1 MADHNKPLDREAIAH
16 LEIGRT
22 SISRPLAVAM
32 TVGFLLMICG
42 IPFVQHWRDVRDARD
57 GKRDT
62 VWPQSLA
69 IVRPAREAL
78 PAIFSPGTPWAERME
93 INRGLMRAMKDYETE
108 LERASFLTDAFLGPT
123 QEFFSGWP
131 GAGNEKAYV
140 GRDGWL
146 FYRPDVDSVTG
157 HGFLDPRQLARRE
170 NARKSG
176 APPVSPNP
184 LPAILG
190 FRDQLKARG
199 ITLVVMVAPNKP
211 SVDAARFNPSAV
223 STPRNPSHST
233 FARALTDAGVPL
245 LDGSDLAAAYR
256 DKTGAQAFLKTDT
269 HWTPGLMT
277 VVAAAAAVK
286 IEALGVLSAP
296 AAAWTTKTER
306 VTAEG
311 DIVTMLK
318 LPETQTLFPPET
330 HDLTQ
335 VRAAGGAP
343 WSPDPKAEVLLL
355 GDSFTN
361 IFSLPGMG
369 WGSGSGFTEH
379 LSLHLKRPVD
389 RIARN
394 DAGSH
399 ATREILSKELA
410 NGNDRLAGRKIVVW
424 EFAERELASGDW
436 KLLPMTVGTPPSVE
450 GDFYAGPEGDAP
462 LRITA
467 RVARASEVP
476 GEGTVPYA
484 DHVRSLHLVD
494 LRDTVGKPIAP
505 QALAFVSSMAK
516 NRHTPAAAFAP
527 GDQVTLDLSRWELA
541 EKQHGSFNRSEFPDD
556 AFLLAPPVWAV
567 PVAGTVGGSKSLTG
581 VAVYAGVLALLLLL
595 AIRNARV
602 INKPRG

>member
-1 MADHNKPLDREAIAH
+1 MADDNKPLDREAIAH

-22 SISRPLAVAM
+22 SISRPLAVTM
-32 TVGFLLMICG
+32 TVVFLLMICG
-42 IPFVQHWRDVRDARD
+42 IPAVQHWRDVRDARD
-57 GKRDT
+57 GKRDS
-62 VWPQSLA
+62 VWPQSLSIA
-69 IVRPAREAL
+69 KPAREAL
-78 PAIFSPGTPWAERME
+78 PAIFAPGTPWPERME
-93 INRGLMRAMKDYETE
+93 VNRGLMRAMKDYETE
-108 LERASFLTDAFLGPT
+108 LERASFLTDTFLGPT
-123 QEFFSGWP
+123 QAFLSGWP

-146 FYRPDVDSVTG
+146 FYRPDVDCVTG
-157 HGFLDPRQLARRE
+157 PGFLDPRQLARRE

-176 APPVSPNP
+176 APPVFPNP
-184 LPAILG
+184 LPAILD

-199 ITLVVMVAPNKP
+199 IALVVLVAPNKP
-211 SVDAARFNPSAV
+211 SVEAFRFSPS
-223 STPRNPSHST
+223 SSGTPRNPSMDEFS
-233 FARALTDAGVPL
+233 RALSGAGVPL
-245 LDGSDLAAAYR
+245 IDGSDLAAAYR
-256 DKTGAQAFLKTDT
+256 AKNGTDAFLKTDT

-277 VVAAAAAVK
+277 AMAAAAATK
-286 IEALGVLSAP
+286 IEALGLLSAP
-296 AAAWTTKTER
+296 AAVWTTKTQR

-318 LPETQTLFPPET
+318 LPEEQRLFPPEA

-335 VRAAGGAP
+335 VLAPGGAP

-369 WGSGSGFTEH
+369 WGSGSGFAEH

-394 DAGSH
+394 DAGSY
-399 ATREILSKELA
+399 ATREILSKEMA
-410 NGNDRLAGRKIVVW
+410 NGGDRLAGRKVVVW

-436 KLLPMTVGTPPSVE
+436 KPLPMVVGTPPAVE
-450 GDFYAGPEGDAP
+450 GDFYAGPEGDSP
-462 LRITA
+462 IRVTA
-467 RVARASEVP
+467 RVARASDVP

-484 DHVRSLHLVD
+484 DHVRSLHLTG
-494 LRDTVGKPIAP
+494 LRDTTGKEIAP
-505 QALAFVSSMAK
+505 QALAFVRSMGK

-527 GDQVTLDLSRWELA
+527 GDEVTVDLTRWELA
-541 EKQHGSFNRSEFPDD
+541 EKEFGSFNRSEFPDD

-567 PVAGTVGGSKSLTG
+567 PVAEAKVGSKNYTG
-581 VAVYAGVLALLLLL
+581 VALYVGLMGLLLLL

-602 INKPRG
+602 INPPRG